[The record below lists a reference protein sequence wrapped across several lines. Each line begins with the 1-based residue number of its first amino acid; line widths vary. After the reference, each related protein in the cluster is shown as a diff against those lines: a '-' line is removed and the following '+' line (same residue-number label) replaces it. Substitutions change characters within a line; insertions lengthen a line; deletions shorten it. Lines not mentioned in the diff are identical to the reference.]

1 MSRVPVVL
9 RALGTKLGEEGIPT
23 VTVSGIDRLEA
34 HLRRTRRG
42 RSHRLCGHPL
52 TDSVTLQL
60 GINPMRLTFRV
71 LQRLRNPCPLD
82 KRETGYY
89 PGFDPNGTRP
99 KDPSGLE
106 PPTMRGPD
114 PPDKKCRMCDRD
126 IPDPSKIGECKIC
139 MKRACEICIPKTT
152 PRLR

>member
-1 MSRVPVVL
+1 M
-9 RALGTKLGEEGIPT
+9 

-71 LQRLRNPCPLD
+71 LQ
-82 KRETGYY
+82 GYATRA
-89 PGFDPNGTRP
+89 PG
-99 KDPSGLE
+99 
-106 PPTMRGPD
+106 
-114 PPDKKCRMCDRD
+114 
-126 IPDPSKIGECKIC
+126 
-139 MKRACEICIPKTT
+139 
-152 PRLR
+152 